1 MDEVMR
7 RTEILKKIA
16 ELEAQMKKGD
26 RAAEAEWAHMY
37 ADLAP
42 DLMSSENRTK
52 VIDILRREYKDGSV
66 EDGMRLASILLD
78 SGLPAEGDEAVK
90 ILEDIADREDVDDD
104 ISAAAMDYLSLLYMG
119 AVGGIAPQYDKALS
133 FLIRGMVENGS
144 VESTYILGDLFKD
157 GVGPVRKDNQTAM
170 ALYRQAEKMALTSSG
185 GYDHP
190 LAMIYYRMACVA
202 NEKPDDKYSE
212 NEVLMY
218 LAKAEAAV
226 EEALLDGDDSSASVR
241 RAIDEMR
248 AHVRRRHAK
257 NAALA

>member
-1 MDEVMR
+1 MR

-16 ELEAQMKKGD
+16 ELEDQMKKGD
-26 RAAEAEWAHMY
+26 RSAESEWAHMY
-37 ADLAP
+37 ADLVP
-42 DLMSSENRTK
+42 DLMSPENRSR
-52 VIDILRREYKDGSV
+52 VIDILRREFREGSV

-78 SGLPAEGDEAVK
+78 SQDSSEGDEAVK
-90 ILEDIADREDVDDD
+90 ILENIADRDDVDDE

-144 VESTYILGDLFKD
+144 IESTYILGDLFKD

-170 ALYRQAEKMALTSSG
+170 ALYRQAEKMALAAESS
-185 GYDHP
+185 YDHP

-202 NEKPDDKYSE
+202 NERPDDTYNE

-226 EEALLDGDDSSASVR
+226 EEAMLDGDDSSASVT
-241 RAIDEMR
+241 RAIEEMR
-248 AHVRRRHAK
+248 AHVRRRRLK
-257 NAALA
+257 KQSPALAS